1 MGLLSSLTKALL
13 FVITLISL
21 VLSVLEGI
29 AIFLKV
35 TNLTLRGFYNYIFPI
50 STFYIS
56 LMFFLKILT
65 RKESFVHAA
74 FYISIIHISFMLF
87 LSNLKI
93 GSLILAILM
102 APFLI
107 AKNKKKPKK
116 ILNSIPE
123 IVAIYNGSAIFKDDK
138 GLLKAVC
145 AIKIRNLEKFDG
157 KRVISFLNVVKSL
170 KINVS
175 IEFRKRK
182 NEVEIFVLTWCVG
195 KIFEEVVKK
204 VKKHV
209 ENLTNCLNLFQVE
222 NQILLDEI
230 SIEETVFAPI
240 PSWTIKNPNKNVS
253 KNYVAA
259 KLQCFSI
266 LKAILNNFTENV
278 YLSMILSPLGDC
290 GKNLSLVP
298 SNMFFPTGNKEILA
312 MLCEKWDVTI
322 YLVALKEN
330 MQLIAQFLNLKIDET
345 SIGDVILRRQSENP
359 LNCSLLDVLRLFP
372 WIGEEGLKVAVEGG

>member
-1 MGLLSSLTKALL
+1 MGLLSSLTKTLL
-13 FVITLISL
+13 FVITLIGL
-21 VLSVLEGI
+21 VLSTLEGI
-29 AIFLKV
+29 TIFLKV

-56 LMFFLKILT
+56 LMLFLKLLT

-74 FYISIIHISFMLF
+74 FYISIIHMSSILL

-93 GSLILAILM
+93 AFFIFAILT

-107 AKNKKKPKK
+107 IKNKKKPKK

-123 IVAIYNGSAIFKDDK
+123 IVAIYNGNVIFKDNK
-138 GLLKAVC
+138 GLLKAIC
-145 AIKIRNLEKFDG
+145 AIKILNLEKFDE

-175 IEFRKRK
+175 IEFHKHK
-182 NEVEIFVLTWCVG
+182 NEAEIYVLAWCVG
-195 KIFEEVVKK
+195 KNFEEVVKK
-204 VKKHV
+204 AKKYV
-209 ENLTNCLNLFQVE
+209 ENLTNCLNLLQVE

-240 PSWTIKNPNKNVS
+240 PNWTIKNPNNNVS

-259 KLQCFSI
+259 KLQGFSL
-266 LKAILNNFTENV
+266 LKAILNNFTEDV
-278 YLSMILSPLGDC
+278 HLSMILSPLENC
-290 GKNLSLVP
+290 GENLSLVP
-298 SNMFFPTGNKEILA
+298 PHMFFLIGNKEILA

-322 YLVALKEN
+322 YLVAFKES
-330 MQLIAQFLNLKIDET
+330 MQLITQLLGLKIDET
-345 SIGDVILRRQSENP
+345 NIGDVILRRQSENP
-359 LNCSLLDVLRLFP
+359 LNCSLLDVLRLLP
-372 WIGEEGLKVAVEGG
+372 WIEEEELKVAVRDG